1 MQFAS
6 GVLYQSG
13 HEVVLEGV
21 GDDDVDEDDLDDDEI
36 DGADLDDTDGSD
48 YASSGDR

>member
-21 GDDDVDEDDLDDDEI
+21 GDDDVDEI
-36 DGADLDDTDGSD
+36 AGSD
-48 YASSGDR
+48 CLKA